1 MRSSAA
7 TQGRRRAQP
16 TWMVLSMPRS
26 LCASTVHH
34 SSKDPPRSGTLSR
47 VEAPC
52 CTVCDTT
59 CGIPGPSIARLC
71 GAWPWLT
78 TVNVYAPGLNT
89 VWDSAMEKSV
99 SVTVTVT
106 DAAPGGEV
114 PGAEVPRAEVPD
126 EAALDGV
133 LVAELDVLLAPDPHP
148 ARVSTVASAA
158 VPAA

>member
-1 MRSSAA
+1 M
-7 TQGRRRAQP
+7 
-16 TWMVLSMPRS
+16 
-26 LCASTVHH
+26 
-34 SSKDPPRSGTLSR
+34 
-47 VEAPC
+47 EAPC

-59 CGIPGPSIARLC
+59 FGIPGPSIARLC

-114 PGAEVPRAEVPD
+114 PD
-126 EAALDGV
+126 EGALDGV
-133 LVAELDVLLAPDPHP
+133 LVAELDVLLPPDPHQ

-158 VPAA
+158 VPAAANR